1 MATTTNY
8 AFNKPVVGA
17 NEDTW
22 GGLLNDNWD
31 SVDTELKAVTD
42 ANTAQ
47 AAYLVPSGG
56 IIMWSGAIAAIPS
69 GWYLCD
75 GTNGTPNLQ
84 NRFVVA
90 AGDTYG
96 VGDTGGEDSVT
107 LTSSQIPSHTHS
119 FSGTT
124 SSSGN
129 HNHGAGFAYD
139 VSAEAMYGAKSGPS
153 VSRSNNSAVET
164 KSGQVITETAGAHT
178 HTISGTTGATGSGAS
193 HENRPPYYALAYI
206 MKA

>member
-8 AFNKPVVGA
+8 AFQLPVVGG
-17 NEDTW
+17 NQDTW
-22 GGLLNDNWD
+22 GGLLNGNWTAL
-31 SVDTELKAVTD
+31 DTELKAVAD

-56 IIMWSGAIAAIPS
+56 IIMWSGAIGAIPS

-84 NRFVVA
+84 NRFVVG
-90 AGDTYG
+90 AGDSYA
-96 VGDTGGEDSVT
+96 VGDTGGADSVT
-107 LTSSQIPSHTHS
+107 LSSTQIPSHTHS

-124 SSSGN
+124 SSNGS

-139 VSAEAMYGAKSGPS
+139 VSAEAMYGTKSGPS

-164 KSGQVITETAGAHT
+164 KSGQVVTETAGAHT
-178 HTISGTTGATGSGAS
+178 HTISGTTGAAGSGAS